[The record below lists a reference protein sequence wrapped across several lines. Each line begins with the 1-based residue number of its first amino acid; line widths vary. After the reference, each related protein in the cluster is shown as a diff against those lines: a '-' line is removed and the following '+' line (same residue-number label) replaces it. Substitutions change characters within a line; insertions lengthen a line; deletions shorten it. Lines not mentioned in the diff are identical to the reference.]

1 MVALEFLFLF
11 LAISISVWVVSS
23 FILRHS
29 KKNDKLRK
37 KVGTL
42 FLEDNNNTKTKEN

>member
-1 MVALEFLFLF
+1 MVAFEFLLLI
-11 LAISISVWVVSS
+11 LAATLSVWVVSS

-29 KKNDKLRK
+29 KKNDRLRK

-42 FLEDNNNTKTKEN
+42 FLEEHNTNTNHKE